1 VAGSGNGAARSLESG
16 RRAVPVSGGRDR
28 AADGAEPVDD
38 EEIDLLDDLDE
49 LDHSGEG
56 VR

>member
-1 VAGSGNGAARSLESG
+1 
-16 RRAVPVSGGRDR
+16 VSGGRDR

>member
-1 VAGSGNGAARSLESG
+1 MTGRGS
-16 RRAVPVSGGRDR
+16 
-28 AADGAEPVDD
+28 ADDAEM
-38 EEIDLLDDLDE
+38 DLLDDLDE